1 MKNKYSLVTLIM
13 AITIVLYTSVSFAVV
28 NDLKSII
35 DTTKTTIKLKDSRP
49 NRPIFL
55 PPVAADFQSFMIKV
69 SAIKSINTSNKNLTL
84 KSNKSINTNLD
95 AQKPLD
101 NVRIYPNPISTQIN
115 IAYTLSKENQVTV
128 KILDVLGNEVVT
140 LLSQKVAAGEQ
151 INSFNLNTKLSSGLY
166 FVRVVAGSESVIKRI
181 SVL

>member
-1 MKNKYSLVTLIM
+1 MKNKYSFITFLT

-28 NDLKSII
+28 NDIKSII
-35 DTTKTTIKLKDSRP
+35 DSTKTTLKLKDSRP
-49 NRPIFL
+49 NRPTFL

-69 SAIKSINTSNKNLTL
+69 SAIKSINTSNKSLTL
-84 KSNKSINTNLD
+84 KNNKSISTNVE

-101 NVRIYPNPISTQIN
+101 NVKIYPNPISTQIN

-128 KILDVLGNEVVT
+128 KILDILGNEVVT

-151 INSFNLNTKLSSGLY
+151 VNSFNLNTKLSSGLY

>member
-1 MKNKYSLVTLIM
+1 MKNKYFIITFIT

-28 NDLKSII
+28 NDIKSII
-35 DTTKTTIKLKDSRP
+35 DSTKTTIKLKDSRP
-49 NRPIFL
+49 NRPTFL
-55 PPVAADFQSFMIKV
+55 PPIAADFQSFMIKV
-69 SAIKSINTSNKNLTL
+69 SAIKSINTPGKSLVIKN
-84 KSNKSINTNLD
+84 NKSVSASVEI
-95 AQKPLD
+95 QKPLD
-101 NVRIYPNPISTQIN
+101 NVRIYPNPISTHIN

-151 INSFNLNTKLSSGLY
+151 LNSFNLNTKLSSGLY
-166 FVRVVAGSESVIKRI
+166 FVRVVAGSESIIKRI